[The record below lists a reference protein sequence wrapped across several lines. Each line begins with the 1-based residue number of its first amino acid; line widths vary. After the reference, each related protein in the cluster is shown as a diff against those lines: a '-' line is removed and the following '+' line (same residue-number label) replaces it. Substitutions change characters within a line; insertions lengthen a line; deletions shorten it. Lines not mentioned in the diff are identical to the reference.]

1 MLNFWY
7 QCFILCVLNEDT
19 HYKEPAVDSDVDEAP
34 VAPWCRVEPKHTE
47 FVLGSFEPDS
57 VVLAKGNVLVPCYE
71 MWE

>member
-1 MLNFWY
+1 
-7 QCFILCVLNEDT
+7 
-19 HYKEPAVDSDVDEAP
+19 VDSDVDEAP

-57 VVLAKGNVLVPCYE
+57 VVLAKGSVLVPCYD